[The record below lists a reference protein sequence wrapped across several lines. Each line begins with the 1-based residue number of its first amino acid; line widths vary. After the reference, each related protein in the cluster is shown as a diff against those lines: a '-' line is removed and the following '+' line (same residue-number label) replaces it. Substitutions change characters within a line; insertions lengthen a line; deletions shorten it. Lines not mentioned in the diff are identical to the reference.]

1 MLRIFLLFFSV
12 IASDA
17 VIAHS
22 AERPREPVAR
32 HGGIAINADDYN
44 LELVL
49 TEEMVTLYVYSHG
62 NRPLHTASS
71 TAEVLF
77 KNEQGEFLVTLT
89 AEGGNRL
96 SHKRPNQMDSP
107 ESAIVDL
114 RMFSKAPV
122 QAIFRAMDT

>member
-1 MLRIFLLFFSV
+1 MLRIFLLIFSV
-12 IASDA
+12 IASDT

-22 AERPREPVAR
+22 AERPREPVAK

-49 TEEMVTLYVYSHG
+49 TEEMITLYVYSHG

-77 KNEQGEFLVTLT
+77 KDKQGAFPVILS

-96 SHKRPNQMDSP
+96 SHKRPDDMGPP
-107 ESAIVDL
+107 ELATVIL
-114 RMFSKAPV
+114 KMFAKAPV
-122 QAIFRAMDT
+122 EAVFKVM